1 MSSNSILSMIGAT
14 VLITACTTLPSGPSI
29 VVMPGTGKT
38 FDQFRE
44 NDLLCREYAHAQSGG
59 KTPEQAATESVQKS
73 ALTGALLGTA
83 FGAAVGGAEGAAIGA
98 ASGLL
103 VGSAAGSNTGHVSAG
118 AVQQR
123 YDTAFIQ
130 CMYAKGNRVP
140 VSGQLTEA
148 SMPNPYPPP
157 PPSVSTPAPTPDFY
171 PLPPP
176 DFTGIPPDFTGPPPP
191 GS

>member
-1 MSSNSILSMIGAT
+1 M
-14 VLITACTTLPSGPSI
+14 ITACTTLPSGPSV
-29 VVMPGTGKT
+29 VVMPGTGIT

-59 KTPEQAATESVQKS
+59 KTPEQAATESFQKS

-98 ASGLL
+98 ASGAL

-157 PPSVSTPAPTPDFY
+157 PPLASSPAPAPDFY
-171 PLPPP
+171 LLPPP
-176 DFTGIPPDFTGPPPP
+176 DFIWPPPP